1 MVERRWITKVKQFMS
16 ITLTNKSITTK
27 VAAAVVGVLIASG
40 LLFAFAVPAHAAL
53 TEANISAILALV
65 TSFGVDQAT
74 INNINSSLRG
84 LPTSGTPS
92 GGTGAACTFTRSLTI
107 GSNGTDVTC
116 LQTYLE
122 SMGHFTFAGAK
133 GYFGSITQAAVAKW
147 QVANGVSPAVG
158 YFGSISQAKYNSMG
172 GSTTT
177 TPPGGTT
184 TTPPA
189 TGTGLSVSSG
199 VQPENTLAVF
209 NSARV
214 PFTRIVVT
222 AGSDGDVVMTGV
234 VVQRTGLAVDGNFA
248 GVILLDEGGMQIGVE
263 KTLNSNH
270 QSTVGEAVTI
280 PRGTS
285 KTFTVA
291 ANMSTAAN
299 VNGGEVGSFDVLTVN
314 TTATLSGSFPI
325 RGATHTMNDTLA
337 IGTITETRGSLD
349 PAQEATK
356 EVGTTG
362 YTFSSIKITAGS
374 QEEVRIQSIR
384 WNQASSAGSSD
395 IANIVTVVDGTTYPT
410 TVSADAKYYS
420 TVFPGGLLLGKGL
433 SKELSVK
440 GDIVAGSGRTVGFQ
454 IEKSTD
460 LYVTGET
467 YLRGIT
473 PDTSAGT
480 GIKNTPNYFFYGGT
494 TVTISGGSL
503 VFSQNTAVASQNVAV
518 NLADQPLAGFK
529 AKVEGEPVSV
539 QQMVFDIATTGTCTA
554 ASTCTI
560 TNVTI
565 VDENGSVVSGPKDAT
580 AIGTGVTLTD
590 AITFPI
596 GEHAYTVKGKLGT
609 GFPSDA
615 TVRLTTNPAADWTTV
630 KGQNTNNT
638 ITPSPSGDQ
647 ALQTMTAKAAAVS
660 ISVSTNPPSQTVVEG
675 VQNFIFANYQL
686 DASASGE
693 DVRFNSIP
701 LDYNTADTATNLTN
715 CTLYDGTKAL
725 NTGSNVVQPSAAASS
740 TTFTFDTGLD
750 VAKGT
755 VKNLAL
761 KCNIST
767 AGAAGDAYL
776 WGYATG
782 ASGTGQTSGQT
793 ATITHN
799 ASVGST
805 MTIATGGTLTVASDA
820 STPSYAVVYGGQT
833 GVTLGVLKFISSNE
847 AIRLNKIALQLTNAA
862 TSSLDLMGSSTPA
875 DLTTLTI
882 WDGGTQVGTATFA
895 GEATTTEANL
905 TTAVTIPKDGVKI
918 LTLKGDIADI
928 GTSQPGQEGHLIQVD
943 YDDDDPDSPPGPG
956 ASPGT
961 TINRPSSA
969 DTAFTGVRI
978 FNTVPTIAKLAL
990 PTNTLA
996 NGDRTLLRWSVTASP
1011 VSPVGIGKFTLALA
1025 STTATVAAIDIY
1037 CFTDV
1042 GYTTVCSGLSTDGGF
1057 TVTDKNLLTMA
1068 GGITS
1073 SIQHDFWPE
1082 TSAAASTTIQVP
1094 AGGTRYFQ
1102 AVGTVAGAAAATS
1115 ITTQLEGDA
1124 AYPNNLGATTTTGFN
1139 DMGFASTTLAVH
1151 VEAVAGDIEQATLG
1165 NQTNNDFIWSPNA
1178 TTTAGLTSERDWTN
1192 GYGIPGLPGTNLQPE
1207 TLSL

>member
-1 MVERRWITKVKQFMS
+1 MS

-27 VAAAVVGVLIASG
+27 VAAGVVGVALALG
-40 LLFAFAVPAHAAL
+40 FAFAFAAPSAHAAL
-53 TEANISAILALV
+53 TESQIQSILSLLS
-65 TSFGVDQAT
+65 SFGADQGT
-74 INNINSSLRG
+74 INNVNSSLRG
-84 LPTSGTPS
+84 QASPGTTG
-92 GGTGAACTFTRSLTI
+92 GGTCPALSRSLQQGASGADVKDLQVFLN
-107 GSNGTDVTC
+107 GSTDTRV
-116 LQTYLE
+116 
-122 SMGHFTFAGAK
+122 SISGAGSP
-133 GYFGSITQAAVAKW
+133 GSETTYFGPATRAAVVKFQAK
-147 QVANGVSPAVG
+147 NNVSPIGIVGPQTRAAIAAVCG
-158 YFGSISQAKYNSMG
+158 
-172 GSTTT
+172 TTPPTT
-177 TPPGGTT
+177 TPPT
-184 TTPPA
+184 TTPPAA
-189 TGTGLSVSSG
+189 TGTGLSVFAA
-199 VQPENTLAVF
+199 VQPANSLAVY
-209 NSARV
+209 NAARV
-214 PFTRIVVT
+214 PFTKFTVT
-222 AGSDGDVVMTGV
+222 AGSDGDVIMNSVT
-234 VVQRTGLAVDGNFA
+234 VQRTGLAVDTNFD
-248 GVILLDEGGMQIGVE
+248 GVVLVDDATGLQLGIS

-270 QSTVGEAVTI
+270 QTTIGENVTI
-280 PRGTS
+280 PRGSS

-299 VNGGEVGSFDVLTVN
+299 VNGGETASFDVIAINTGATV
-314 TTATLSGSFPI
+314 SGSLPI

-337 IGTITETRGSLD
+337 IGTITEVAGPLD
-349 PAQEATK
+349 PGAAATK
-356 EVGTTG
+356 EVGTKG
-362 YTFSSIKITAGS
+362 YTFSSIKVTAGS
-374 QEEVRIQSIR
+374 QEDVRLHSIR
-384 WNQASSAGSSD
+384 WNQASSSGSSD
-395 IANIVTVVDGTTYPT
+395 LANIMTVVDGTSYPT
-410 TVSADAKYYS
+410 TVSADGKYFT
-420 TVFPGGLLLGKGL
+420 TVFPGGLMIAKGL

-440 GDIVAGSGRTVGFQ
+440 GDIVSGSGRTVAFV
-454 IEKSTD
+454 IEKTTD
-460 LYVTGET
+460 LYVTGEI
-467 YLRGIT
+467 YLYGIT
-473 PDTSAGT
+473 PSTSSDSSRITSGS
-480 GIKNTPNYFFYGGT
+480 IFFNAY
-494 TVTISGGSL
+494 TVTVSGGSL

-518 NLADQPLAGFK
+518 NLSNQPLAGFK
-529 AKVEGEPVSV
+529 VKVEGEAISV
-539 QQMVFDIATTGTCTA
+539 QQIVLDIATTGTC
-554 ASTCTI
+554 ASAGDCTI

-565 VDENGSVVSGPKDAT
+565 VDQNGSVVSGPKDAT
-580 AIGTGVTLTD
+580 SIGTGVTMTD

-782 ASGTGQTSGQT
+782 ASGTGQTSGQA

-833 GVTLGVLKFISSNE
+833 GVTLGGLKFISSNE

-928 GTSQPGQEGHLIQVD
+928 GTSQPGQEGRLIQVD
-943 YDDDDPDSPPGPG
+943 YDDDDSDSTSGTG
-956 ASPGT
+956 DSSGT
-961 TINRPSSA
+961 TINRTSSA

-1011 VSPVGIGKFTLALA
+1011 VRSEE
-1025 STTATVAAIDIY
+1025 
-1037 CFTDV
+1037 
-1042 GYTTVCSGLSTDGGF
+1042 
-1057 TVTDKNLLTMA
+1057 
-1068 GGITS
+1068 
-1073 SIQHDFWPE
+1073 H
-1082 TSAAASTTIQVP
+1082 
-1094 AGGTRYFQ
+1094 
-1102 AVGTVAGAAAATS
+1102 
-1115 ITTQLEGDA
+1115 
-1124 AYPNNLGATTTTGFN
+1124 
-1139 DMGFASTTLAVH
+1139 
-1151 VEAVAGDIEQATLG
+1151 
-1165 NQTNNDFIWSPNA
+1165 
-1178 TTTAGLTSERDWTN
+1178 TSE
-1192 GYGIPGLPGTNLQPE
+1192 L
-1207 TLSL
+1207 